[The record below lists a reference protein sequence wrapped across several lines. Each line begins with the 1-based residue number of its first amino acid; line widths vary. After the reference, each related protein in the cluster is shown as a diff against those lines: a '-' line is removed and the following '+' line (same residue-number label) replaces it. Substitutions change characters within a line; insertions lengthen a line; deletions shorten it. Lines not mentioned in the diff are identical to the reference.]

1 MWILRGHVTSFL
13 WKWKLYDFAFKKRL
27 VGHILKQNKSD
38 LGFSNTHHF
47 LKTSKFVAGR
57 VAKMWFLKL
66 WITSFWTETLHF
78 LLKRWCGNVYST
90 SECNYQKF
98 NKIQTKSSFG
108 RHVGVQEYALLYG
121 SQYKSYYFVEKS
133 KCHKISPLKAFPLS
147 GVR

>member
-1 MWILRGHVTSFL
+1 MI
-13 WKWKLYDFAFKKRL
+13 
-27 VGHILKQNKSD
+27 
-38 LGFSNTHHF
+38 
-47 LKTSKFVAGR
+47 KFVAGR

-108 RHVGVQEYALLYG
+108 RHVGVQEYALQ
-121 SQYKSYYFVEKS
+121 SMPSNMAANTNRTIF
-133 KCHKISPLKAFPLS
+133 LKNQSAIKYLP
-147 GVR
+147 